1 MLIKIEIIL
10 LVIIIILSF
19 IVGIVINVLDNKN
32 GKEIKK
38 NNNTEIDPSYEEE
51 VNKALSK
58 VIVNNEDVL
67 EGKTIV
73 NINIPKVK
81 EIEVNELPTIIKTIP
96 LEGNLNHRDGD

>member
-19 IVGIVINVLDNKN
+19 IVGIIINVLDKKN
-32 GKEIKK
+32 GKEVIK
-38 NNNTEIDPSYEEE
+38 NNNREVDANYEEE
-51 VNKALSK
+51 INKALSK
-58 VIVNNEDVL
+58 VIISNEDIL

-81 EIEVNELPTIIKTIP
+81 EMENELPTIIKTIP
-96 LEGNLNHRDGD
+96 LEGKFRHRDGE